1 MVIQMMSMQVIQV
14 IQMMLMIGADY
25 AKYSNDEDA
34 KYSDDED
41 AKYSDDEEWY
51 MCYRWCY
58 WEVQMIMIH
67 EGSYYYDYSLS
78 LF

>member
-1 MVIQMMSMQVIQV
+1 MMSMQVIQV

-51 MCYRWCY
+51 MCYR
-58 WEVQMIMIH
+58 
-67 EGSYYYDYSLS
+67 
-78 LF
+78 